1 MSGTCYTL
9 EEPEIDRY
17 RRHGTTY
24 IDFFVPSDFE
34 TIHLCGLDKLSKP
47 KYAWVKRPNSEKPRL
62 VIASGKTNGI
72 LSSLVEFDQNR
83 TLESI
88 VVQLLQRK
96 SGICEKKI
104 IPIYE

>member
-1 MSGTCYTL
+1 MPETYTL

-17 RRHGTTY
+17 KRHGTTY
-24 IDFFVPSDFE
+24 IDFFVPSNSE
-34 TIHLCGLDKLSKP
+34 TIRLCGLDKLPKP

-62 VIASGKTNGI
+62 VISSGKTNGI
-72 LSSLVEFDQNR
+72 LHSLVEFDQDR

-96 SGICEKKI
+96 SGICENSITPVYK
-104 IPIYE
+104 